1 MKKITYLL
9 LFLTTLLTGQDIT
22 PIVNLRVN
30 DGSGIPVTMGQFF
43 KVRGVVTASNHF
55 GTSGPGAVQD
65 ETGAISVYGSS
76 FAGPLVPGDTV
87 EVYSSVTHFN
97 GLTQFDMAASGSSVV
112 KIASGT
118 VPQPETMTIAQIA
131 AQQWNG
137 YEEHESKLIRIDNC
151 TISGSGNF
159 SSGTNY
165 NITDGTGTISVRID
179 NNVTSVIGTAIPSGS
194 VDIVGILAQY
204 KFGAPFNSGYQIMPR
219 FLADFLYDGAPQIL
233 TPVLASDITTSSFKV
248 YFNTVRNG
256 DSRVAYGLTENL
268 ELDTLIVSS
277 DTTAH
282 TVQVNG
288 LIPGTRYYFKALSVN
303 AAGSSVSG
311 LQTVITASDDPEV
324 GNINVYFNYP
334 VDTTVA
340 LPGNAAQGNV
350 NFQQKLVE
358 RINRANYSIDMAV
371 YSFTGLNDAIAA
383 LLTAKSRGVK
393 IRVVYDSRTNQPG
406 MTTLLNAGIKMS
418 KRQSTNGIMHNK
430 FMIFDARDT
439 LLSNDWTWTG
449 SYNLTTTEQNW
460 KNNVIE
466 INDPSLSQ
474 TFQIEFEEMWGS
486 NTDEPNAANA
496 RFGSQKLDNTPHSF
510 TVGGRDVQLYFSPSD
525 QTTSKIMN
533 TINTSNFNVF
543 YALYS
548 FTRGEIATT
557 LRNRHDIGVNLRGII
572 DQTGDASSQYNY
584 LKSFSEVFDN
594 ASSGTLHHKY
604 AIIDPSHPESFPTV
618 LTGSHNWS
626 TNAETNND
634 ENTLIIKDLFVANQY
649 MQEFKKRYNDEGG
662 TGVFIVPTGANESS
676 MTSLSGFELF
686 QNYPNPFNP
695 LTTIKITINK
705 RQSIRLTLTD
715 ILGRELALLFAGEV
729 EPGLVA
735 VDFSPSVHGLDLASG
750 VYLYRVTGENLSAVR
765 KMVYLK

>member
-1 MKKITYLL
+1 MKNILILIILL
-9 LFLTTLLTGQDIT
+9 SGFLSAQDIT

-30 DGSGIPVTMGQFF
+30 DGSGIPTTMGQYF

-55 GTSGPGAVQD
+55 GTSGPGAIQD
-65 ETGAISVYGSS
+65 ETGAISVYGST

-97 GLTQFDMAASGSSVV
+97 GLTQFDLAASGSSVV
-112 KIASGT
+112 KIASGI
-118 VPQPETMTIAQIA
+118 VPEPEILTIAQVL

-165 NITDGTGTISVRID
+165 NITDGTGSISVRID
-179 NNVTSVIGTAIPSGS
+179 NNVTSVIGTAIPSGA

-204 KFGAPFNSGYQIMPR
+204 KFAAPFNSGYQIMPR
-219 FLADFLYDGAPQIL
+219 FIADFLYDGAPQIL

-268 ELDTLIVSS
+268 ELDTLLVPG
-277 DTTAH
+277 DTTVH
-282 TVQVNG
+282 TVQISG
-288 LIPGTRYYFKALSVN
+288 LLSGTRYYFKAISVN
-303 AAGSSVSG
+303 SAGTSISG
-311 LQTVITASDDPEV
+311 IQTVITASDDPES
-324 GNINVYFNYP
+324 GKISVYFNYP
-334 VDTTVA
+334 VDTSVA

-383 LLTAKSRGVK
+383 LLTAKNRGVK

-418 KRQSTNGIMHNK
+418 KRQSTSGIMHNK
-430 FMIFDARDT
+430 FLIFDARDT
-439 LLSNDWTWTG
+439 LSSNDWIWTG

-466 INDPSLSQ
+466 INDPSLAQ
-474 TFQIEFEEMWGS
+474 AYQIEFEEMWGS
-486 NTDEPNAANA
+486 NNDEPNAANA
-496 RFGSQKLDNTPHSF
+496 RFGSQKLDNTPHAF

-525 QTTSKIMN
+525 QTTGKIMN
-533 TINTSNFNVF
+533 TINTANFNVF

-572 DQTGDASSQYNY
+572 DQTGDASSQFTY
-584 LKSFSEVFDN
+584 LQSFSEVFDN
-594 ASSGTLHHKY
+594 ASTGTLHHKY
-604 AIIDPSHPESFPTV
+604 ALVDPSHSESFPTV
-618 LTGSHNWS
+618 LTGSPNWS

-634 ENTLIIKDLFVANQY
+634 ENTLIIKDLLIANQY

-662 TGVFIVPTGANESS
+662 TGVFIIPTDINEYSEG
-676 MTSLSGFELF
+676 TFSGFELY

-695 LTTIKITINK
+695 MTTIKLTVNK
-705 RQSIRLTLTD
+705 RQNIRVSLTD
-715 ILGRELALLFAGEV
+715 ILGRELALLFAGDV
-729 EPGLVA
+729 EPGVVA
-735 VDFSPSVHGLDLASG
+735 IDFNPANHGLDLASG
-750 VYLYRVTGENLSAVR
+750 VYLYRLTGENQLAVK

>member
-1 MKKITYLL
+1 MKNILIA
-9 LFLTTLLTGQDIT
+9 LFLLASVITAQDIT

-30 DGSGIPVTMGQFF
+30 DGSGVPTTMGQFF

-97 GLTQFDMAASGSSVV
+97 GLTQFDLAASGSSVV
-112 KIASGT
+112 KISSGT
-118 VPQPETMTIAQIA
+118 VPNPETMTIAQIV

-159 SSGTNY
+159 ASGSNY
-165 NITDGTGTISVRID
+165 NITDGTGTITLRID
-179 NNVTSVIGTAIPSGS
+179 NNVTSVIGTAIPSGA

-204 KFGAPFNSGYQIMPR
+204 KFAAPYNSGYQIMPR
-219 FLADFLYDGAPQIL
+219 FIADFVYDGAPQIL
-233 TPVLASDITTSSFKV
+233 TPVLAADITTTSFKV

-256 DSRVAYGLTENL
+256 DSRVAYGVTESL
-268 ELDTLIVSS
+268 ELDTILVAG
-277 DTTAH
+277 DTTSH
-282 TVQVNG
+282 TVQVNE
-288 LIPGTRYYFKALSVN
+288 LLPGTRYYFKAISMN
-303 AAGSSVSG
+303 SAGTSVSG
-311 LQTVITASDDPEV
+311 IQTVITASDDPEV
-324 GNINVYFNYP
+324 GKINIYFNYP

-340 LPGNAAQGNV
+340 IPGNAAQGNV

-371 YSFTGLNDAIAA
+371 YSFTGLNDVIAA
-383 LLTAKSRGVK
+383 LLTAKNRGVK

-406 MTTLLNAGIKMS
+406 MTSLLNAGIKMS
-418 KRQSTNGIMHNK
+418 KRQSTSGIMHNK
-430 FMIFDARDT
+430 FLVFDARDT
-439 LLSNDWTWTG
+439 ILSNDWTWTG

-466 INDPSLSQ
+466 INDPSLAQ
-474 TFQIEFEEMWGS
+474 AYQIEFEEMWGS
-486 NTDEPNAANA
+486 NNEDPNPVTA

-510 TVGGRDVQLYFSPSD
+510 TIGGREVQLYFSPSD

-533 TINTSNFNVF
+533 TINTANFNVF
-543 YALYS
+543 YALFS
-548 FTRGEIATT
+548 FTRSEIATT
-557 LRNRHDIGVNLRGII
+557 MRNRHDIGVNLRGII

-604 AIIDPSHPESFPTV
+604 AIFDPSNPESSPTV

-634 ENTLIIKDLFVANQY
+634 ENTLIIKDLLVANQY

-662 TGVFIVPTGANESS
+662 IGVFIVPTGMNEYSEG
-676 MTSLSGFELF
+676 TVSGFELY

-695 LTTIKITINK
+695 MTTIKLTIQK
-705 RQSIRLTLTD
+705 RQNIRLMLTD
-715 ILGRELALLFAGEV
+715 LLGRELALLFSGEV
-729 EPGLVA
+729 EPGVVA
-735 VDFSPSVHGLDLASG
+735 VDFNPADHGLNLASG
-750 VYLYRVTGENLSAVR
+750 VYLYRVIGENLSAVR
-765 KMVYLK
+765 KMIYLK